1 MLFDCLSDGF
11 APTLHRLATQVVN
24 VHPPINPYW
33 PGLPLFLPRSL
44 PDTDRDIAV
53 LVPIHKVFVPP
64 PDLLEHRTAYK
75 EAETRELL

>member
-24 VHPPINPYW
+24 VHPPINAYR

-44 PDTDRDIAV
+44 PDTDRDVAV
-53 LVPIHKVFVPP
+53 LVPIHKVLIPP
-64 PDLLEHRTAYK
+64 PNILEHRAANK
-75 EAETRELL
+75 EAKARELL